1 MTGVLRAHVRAP
13 AALSSIFSPKILD
26 GDKPRINPDVLGAC
40 GGGFSITPGVE
51 TWVSILPEGEEIHV
65 NLNDYYT
72 SFPPSATAAR
82 LVMKTLNLSGEVY
95 IRHRVYVPI
104 ATGFGTSASAALSTI
119 LAISHAAGKPVTLN
133 LAIRLA
139 HYVEL
144 ECRTGLNSEI
154 GFGHA
159 GLVLVRREG
168 TPPHSIV
175 DEIPL
180 PHDCR
185 LVSVVAGPIET
196 SKALTE
202 TEKIRH
208 LEKIGDAY
216 LEKIFDEPTPENF
229 LSQARQFA
237 VETGLA
243 DMAVMEIF
251 ESMKGLPIIG
261 YAQNML
267 GQAVHALVY
276 EDYVQQVLDALRRRF
291 PTYNVFVSNPSASV
305 SLKTF

>member
-13 AALSSIFSPKILD
+13 AALSSIFSPKVLD
-26 GDKPRINPDVLGAC
+26 GDKPRVNPDLLGAC

-51 TWVSILPEGEEIHV
+51 TWVSILPEGDGVHV
-65 NLNDYYT
+65 NVNDYYT
-72 SFPPSATAAR
+72 SFPPTSTAAR
-82 LVMKTLNLSGEVY
+82 LVMKTLNLSGEAY

-133 LAIRLA
+133 QAIRLT

-144 ECRTGLNSEI
+144 ECRTGLNSEA

-159 GLVLVRREG
+159 GLVLVRHEG
-168 TPPHSIV
+168 APPHSIV
-175 DEIPL
+175 DEIPI

-196 SKALTE
+196 SKALAE
-202 TEKIRH
+202 TEKIKH
-208 LEKIGDAY
+208 IEKVGDIYMEKILA
-216 LEKIFDEPTPENF
+216 EPTPENF
-229 LSQARQFA
+229 LTHARRFA
-237 VETGLA
+237 VEAGLA
-243 DMAVMEIF
+243 DRAVMEIF
-251 ESMKGLPIIG
+251 EAMKDLPVIG

-267 GQAVHALVY
+267 GRAVHALVY
-276 EDYVQQVLDALRRRF
+276 EDYIQQVLEALRRRF
-291 PTYNVFVSNPSASV
+291 TSYNIFVSNPSATV